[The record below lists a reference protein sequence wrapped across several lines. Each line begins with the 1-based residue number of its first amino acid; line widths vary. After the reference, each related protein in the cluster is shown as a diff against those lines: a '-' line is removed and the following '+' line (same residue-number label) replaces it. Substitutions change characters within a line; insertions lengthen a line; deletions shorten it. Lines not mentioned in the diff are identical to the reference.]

1 MENSIVDQWFM
12 VPAQAGDSCQK
23 VAELYVDSF
32 QQLSQMQADVV
43 SSCCGAYM
51 EQLGRVAELGI
62 ASELLSLQSNWYLKC
77 TQKILDSTQDSF
89 DVAMENKQVVNTL
102 FNEVSSAV
110 TLSTEDVSMQPVVV
124 SPVKTK
130 QATRTGVTKPRR
142 KRAAA
147 KPIAKKL
154 SVGAL
159 PQNLAKSLTTQP
171 VIEHEQQG
179 ESPALPLAELS
190 GDK

>member
-1 MENSIVDQWFM
+1 
-12 VPAQAGDSCQK
+12 
-23 VAELYVDSF
+23 
-32 QQLSQMQADVV
+32 
-43 SSCCGAYM
+43 
-51 EQLGRVAELGI
+51 
-62 ASELLSLQSNWYLKC
+62 
-77 TQKILDSTQDSF
+77 
-89 DVAMENKQVVNTL
+89 
-102 FNEVSSAV
+102 
-110 TLSTEDVSMQPVVV
+110 MQPVVV

>member
-1 MENSIVDQWFM
+1 VENSIVDQWFM
-12 VPAQAGDSCQK
+12 VPAQAGDSSQK
-23 VAELYVDSF
+23 IAELYVDSF

-51 EQLGRVAELGI
+51 EQLGHVAELGM

-77 TQKILDSTQDSF
+77 TQKILDSTQDTF
-89 DVAMENKQVVNTL
+89 DVAMESKQVVNTL
-102 FNEVSSAV
+102 LNEVSSAV
-110 TLSTEDVSMQPVVV
+110 TLSTEDVLMKPVV
-124 SPVKTK
+124 SPIKSK
-130 QATRTGVTKPRR
+130 QTVREEVTKPRR

-159 PQNLAKSLTTQP
+159 PQNLAKSLTTQSM
-171 VIEHEQQG
+171 IEHEKQG

>member
-12 VPAQAGDSCQK
+12 VPAQAGDSSQK
-23 VAELYVDSF
+23 IAELYVDSF

-51 EQLGRVAELGI
+51 EQLGHVAELGM

-77 TQKILDSTQDSF
+77 TQKILDSTQDTF
-89 DVAMENKQVVNTL
+89 DVAMESKQVVNTL
-102 FNEVSSAV
+102 LNEVSSAV
-110 TLSTEDVSMQPVVV
+110 TLSTEDVLMKPVV
-124 SPVKTK
+124 SPIKSK
-130 QATRTGVTKPRR
+130 QTVRAEVTKPRR

-171 VIEHEQQG
+171 VIEHEKQG

>member
-1 MENSIVDQWFM
+1 VENSIVDQWFM
-12 VPAQAGDSCQK
+12 VPAQAGDSSQK
-23 VAELYVDSF
+23 IAELYVDSF

-51 EQLGRVAELGI
+51 EQLGHVAELGM

-77 TQKILDSTQDSF
+77 TQKILDSTQDTF
-89 DVAMENKQVVNTL
+89 DVAMESKQVVNTL
-102 FNEVSSAV
+102 LNEVSSAV
-110 TLSTEDVSMQPVVV
+110 TLSTEDVLMKPVV
-124 SPVKTK
+124 SPIKSK
-130 QATRTGVTKPRR
+130 QTVRAEVTKPRR

-171 VIEHEQQG
+171 VIEHEKQG

>member
-12 VPAQAGDSCQK
+12 VPAQAGDSSQK
-23 VAELYVDSF
+23 ITELYVDSF
-32 QQLSQMQADVV
+32 QQLSQMQADIV
-43 SSCCGAYM
+43 SNCCGAYM
-51 EQLGRVAELGI
+51 EQLGHVAELGV
-62 ASELLSLQSNWYLKC
+62 ASELLSLQSNWYLEC
-77 TQKILDSTQDSF
+77 TQKMLDSTQDTF
-89 DVAMENKQVVNTL
+89 DMAMQNKQVADIL
-102 FNEVSSAV
+102 INEVSSVV
-110 TLSTEDVSMQPVVV
+110 TLLTEEVTMQPVV
-124 SPVKTK
+124 SPIKTK
-130 QATRTGVTKPRR
+130 QVTRTGGTKPRR
-142 KRAAA
+142 KCAAE

-154 SVGAL
+154 SVEAP